1 MIVVVQAPQVSVLG
15 ASKQQPTKPSPSCD
29 CGVGWGCGAGVGAG
43 VGANGDTSLSPHH
56 LPLQSSS
63 QFARE

>member
-1 MIVVVQAPQVSVLG
+1 MIVVVQAPQVSALG
-15 ASKQQPTKPSPSCD
+15 ASKQQPTNSLSWPGC
-29 CGVGWGCGAGVGAG
+29 GCGAGVGFG

-63 QFARE
+63 QLASE